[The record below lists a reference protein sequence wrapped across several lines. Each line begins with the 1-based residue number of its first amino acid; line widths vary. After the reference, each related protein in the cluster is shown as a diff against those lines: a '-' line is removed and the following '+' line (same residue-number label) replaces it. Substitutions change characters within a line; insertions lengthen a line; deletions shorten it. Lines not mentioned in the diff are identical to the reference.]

1 MVFFAVLAAVFA
13 LFAAMRLFG
22 VDGGRLTASLIALT
36 PYWTVCGLVLA
47 VLTLAFRHWWIGG
60 IVLVLAVVV
69 GGVVV
74 PRAFSSAQPRVHGR
88 TLHVMSSNMYYG
100 EGDPQ
105 TVVRLVRENQV
116 DVLNLL
122 ELTPGAVSALEAAG
136 LFELLPYRVLDP
148 ARRGAGSGLLSRYPL
163 AELSL
168 AGPST
173 FAQPSARLD
182 LGGGVSVEVVAV
194 HPMAPVADATAWKS
208 EVAGLPRP
216 DPNGPVRVLAG
227 DFNATLDHA
236 TLRELIAGGYTDAGS
251 AAGDG
256 FAATWPSKLL
266 PPPVTIDHVLVD
278 RRAAVTGYRVFPMP
292 DSDHKAVFATITL
305 P

>member
-1 MVFFAVLAAVFA
+1 MVFFGVLAAVFVV
-13 LFAAMRLFG
+13 FAVMRVFG
-22 VDGGRLTASLIALT
+22 IDGGRLTASLIALT
-36 PYWTVCGLVLA
+36 PYWIVCGLVLA
-47 VLTLAFRHWWIGG
+47 ALTLALRHWWIGG
-60 IVLVLAVVV
+60 VVLVLAVVL

-74 PRAFSSAQPRVHGR
+74 PRALSSAQPQVHGR

-100 EGDPQ
+100 EGDPR

-122 ELTPGAVSALEAAG
+122 ELTPQAVSALEAAG
-136 LFELLPYRVLDP
+136 LFELLPYRVLEP
-148 ARRGAGSGLLSRYPL
+148 ARRGGGSGLVSRHPVT
-163 AELSL
+163 ALSL
-168 AGPST
+168 AGPSE

-194 HPMAPVADATAWKS
+194 HPVAPVADAGAWKS
-208 EVAGLPRP
+208 EIAGLPHP
-216 DPNGPVRVLAG
+216 DPGGPVRILAG

-236 TLRELIAGGYTDAGS
+236 TLRNLISTGYTDAGS
-251 AAGDG
+251 AVGDG
-256 FAATWPSKLL
+256 FASTWPSKLL

-278 RRAAVTGYRVFPMP
+278 RRAAVSAYRVFPMP
-292 DSDHKAVFATITL
+292 DSDHKAVFAAITL